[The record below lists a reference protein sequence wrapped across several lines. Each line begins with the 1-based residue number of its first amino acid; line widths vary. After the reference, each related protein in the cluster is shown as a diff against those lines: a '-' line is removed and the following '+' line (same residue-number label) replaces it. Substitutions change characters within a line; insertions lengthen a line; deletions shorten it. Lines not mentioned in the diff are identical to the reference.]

1 LIARIHL
8 DDQEISKQNMRNSTN
23 DDDANANDDDD
34 DDDNEEQQSK
44 NSRNSSSSSS
54 DGGGRPLISELLYRV
69 GSVDP
74 QSLVF
79 ALTVAASPSSSGPD
93 DKQEDESLMTPRCRV
108 AHIVLMRLRGKY
120 ASLCDQA
127 SKVSKECIRVA
138 ILWHELW
145 HEALNT
151 ACHQY
156 FVEKDVEAML
166 NTLEPLHKQ
175 IEEAEARS
183 HQEIDTLSISSST
196 KSSSSLSS
204 SSLSMREISFIHC
217 FGRDLR
223 AARKWCIEYQK
234 SKNVADINQA
244 WQLYYRVFKDIQKQ
258 LPQMTTVHLR
268 SSSPWLF
275 SARDLELTIP
285 GERSNN
291 INTIDDNDE
300 IFSHG
305 VHIRKFSPSKE
316 KH

>member
-1 LIARIHL
+1 
-8 DDQEISKQNMRNSTN
+8 
-23 DDDANANDDDD
+23 
-34 DDDNEEQQSK
+34 
-44 NSRNSSSSSS
+44 
-54 DGGGRPLISELLYRV
+54 
-69 GSVDP
+69 
-74 QSLVF
+74 
-79 ALTVAASPSSSGPD
+79 
-93 DKQEDESLMTPRCRV
+93 
-108 AHIVLMRLRGKY
+108 
-120 ASLCDQA
+120 
-127 SKVSKECIRVA
+127 
-138 ILWHELW
+138 
-145 HEALNT
+145 
-151 ACHQY
+151 
-156 FVEKDVEAML
+156 ML

-305 VHIRKFSPSKE
+305 VHIRRFRKVVMFFNSFELIFCFISFLLQI
-316 KH
+316 